1 MKNKSWIL
9 AFLCLI
15 TGIVLYFL
23 NVVEFH
29 YKIGTVN
36 INLYPAAFLLLI
48 GLVLAAR
55 ILIKNKAAR

>member
-36 INLYPAAFLLLI
+36 ISLYPAAFFLLL

-55 ILIKNKAAR
+55 ILIKNKAAK